1 MTVEPR
7 TGPDGSIVVEP
18 NDPGVQISQTAGA
31 SLPPARHAPA
41 VAAPSRPVS
50 PADGAQAADIV
61 SPADEAHT
69 ADILSSAVPPKAA
82 HPSGGTGSPSAPGSH
97 DSHVPHAATAVVN
110 AAASRSAAALARLT
124 AALTSAGSPAD
135 VTDGGPAPV
144 AAPSADPS
152 DAAADDDTRRGG
164 PDRRRI
170 VTRLRHWR
178 TDARYSVA
186 NWMRWVVER
195 WRRSLQ
201 LRVAVTTMLL
211 SGLVVIIAGILSVGA
226 ISSGVL
232 DSKRS
237 AAHAEVINGVRVI
250 QGQLA
255 AAAPQ
260 DKNGL
265 DRATEAVLNTVA
277 NRGNAAGLFSIVVV
291 VQGAPP
297 FVSGPTNATD
307 VPQALRDQVEQGK
320 FADMYSP
327 VRVGDGTFTKG
338 LIVGAPV
345 TRQPSAVQMYY
356 LFPLEAEQRT
366 LTLVRNT
373 VLLTGILLVAL
384 LAVVALMVTRQVVRP
399 VRVAAEVAERFAS
412 GRLRERMTVRGEDDL
427 AALAASFN
435 DMADSL
441 QGQITK
447 LEEMSRLQRRF
458 TSDVSHELRT
468 PLTTI
473 RMATDVLHAS
483 RPEFEPHVARSAE
496 LLHAELDRFESLLA
510 DLLEISRYD
519 AHVAV
524 LEPDPIDLRA
534 LVHSSVD
541 TVGAVAERAGV
552 PIEVDMPDGAVV
564 ADVDG
569 RRVERILRNLLVNAV
584 EHSEGKPVEIA
595 LRGDGRAVAVT
606 VRDHGVGLRPGE
618 AALVFDRFWRADPSR
633 DRRTGGTGL
642 GLSISLE
649 DARLHGGWLHAWGR
663 PGHGAQFRLTLPVHS
678 GDTVVSSPLP
688 IEPADATRPTGASPR
703 HPSAWPA

>member
-1 MTVEPR
+1 MTVQPR
-7 TGPDGSIVVEP
+7 TGPDGSVAVEAD
-18 NDPGVQISQTAGA
+18 DPDVETPQTAAAVQPTADGA
-31 SLPPARHAPA
+31 GAVPEATALPQSVPPAAGTGAVDVLSSPIPPPSAPPGEGGTVPHSA
-41 VAAPSRPVS
+41 VAASDP
-50 PADGAQAADIV
+50 Q
-61 SPADEAHT
+61 
-69 ADILSSAVPPKAA
+69 
-82 HPSGGTGSPSAPGSH
+82 
-97 DSHVPHAATAVVN
+97 VPHAAASVVS
-110 AAASRSAAALARLT
+110 AAATRSAIALARLT
-124 AALTSAGSPAD
+124 ARPRSAGPNGDVVQAPPGPVATPPVDPAD
-135 VTDGGPAPV
+135 GATPGSTEPH
-144 AAPSADPS
+144 SS
-152 DAAADDDTRRGG
+152 DWHRVR
-164 PDRRRI
+164 
-170 VTRLRHWR
+170 TRLGRWR
-178 TDARYSVA
+178 NDARYTVA
-186 NWMRWVVER
+186 NWARWAVER

-211 SGLVVIIAGILSVGA
+211 SSLVVIIAGILSVGA
-226 ISSGVL
+226 ISAGVL
-232 DSKRS
+232 DGKRN

-250 QGQLA
+250 QDQLA

-260 DKNGL
+260 DRNGL
-265 DRATEAVLNTVA
+265 DRATQALLRTVG
-277 NRGNAAGLFSIVVV
+277 NRGAAAGLFSIVVV

-297 FVSGPTNATD
+297 FVSGSTGVAD
-307 VPQALRDQVEQGK
+307 VPLELRQQVENGK

-327 VRVGDGTFTKG
+327 VRAGDGTLLKG

-345 TRQPSAVQMYY
+345 PRQQSAVQLYY

-483 RPEFEPHVARSAE
+483 RPDFEPHVARSAE

-534 LVHSSVD
+534 LVRSSVD
-541 TVGAVAERAGV
+541 TVAAVAERAHV
-552 PIEVDMPDGAVV
+552 AIEVDMPDGPVV
-564 ADVDG
+564 ADVDS
-569 RRVERILRNLLVNAV
+569 RRVERILRNLLLNAV
-584 EHSEGKPVEIA
+584 EHSEGRPVEVA

-633 DRRTGGTGL
+633 NRRTGGTGL

-663 PGHGAQFRLTLPVHS
+663 PGHGAQFRLTLPAHS
-678 GDTVVSSPLP
+678 GDAVVSSPLP
-688 IEPADATRPTGASPR
+688 IEPPDVTRPTGASPR
-703 HPSAWPA
+703 TPPGWPV

>member
-1 MTVEPR
+1 VTVQPR
-7 TGPDGSIVVEP
+7 TGPDGSIAVEP
-18 NDPGVQISQTAGA
+18 DDPDAETPQPAGIHDQAVGGRTDASGSHTAAPGVAA
-31 SLPPARHAPA
+31 A
-41 VAAPSRPVS
+41 VPQSVS
-50 PADGAQAADIV
+50 PARGTDAVDVVSSPVPARVARSGDGGLAHAA
-61 SPADEAHT
+61 
-69 ADILSSAVPPKAA
+69 
-82 HPSGGTGSPSAPGSH
+82 AP
-97 DSHVPHAATAVVN
+97 DREPHVPHAAASILDAAV
-110 AAASRSAAALARLT
+110 SRSAAALARLT
-124 AALTSAGSPAD
+124 GGPRSTASTAE
-135 VTDGGPAPV
+135 VTDPEP
-144 AAPSADPS
+144 
-152 DAAADDDTRRGG
+152 AAADPPSVASLDRAAPERSR
-164 PDRRRI
+164 PDLHR
-170 VTRLRHWR
+170 VVSRLARSR
-178 TDARYSVA
+178 TDARYTLA
-186 NWMRWVVER
+186 NWFRWVVER

-211 SGLVVIIAGILSVGA
+211 SGLVVIITGILSVGA

-237 AAHAEVINGVRVI
+237 AAHAEVINGVRGF
-250 QGQLA
+250 QSQLA

-260 DKNGL
+260 DNNGL
-265 DRATEAVLNTVA
+265 DRAIEAVLTTVA
-277 NRGNAAGLFSIVVV
+277 NRGNAAGLFSIVVI

-297 FVSGPTNATD
+297 FVSGPTTADD
-307 VPQALRDQVEQGK
+307 VPQALRQQVEKGK
-320 FADMYSP
+320 FVDMYSP
-327 VRVGDGTFTKG
+327 IPAGDGTFTKG
-338 LIVGAPV
+338 LVVGAPAA
-345 TRQPSAVQMYY
+345 RQPSAMQMYY
-356 LFPLEAEQRT
+356 FFPLEAEQRT

-427 AALAASFN
+427 AALAAAFN

-483 RPEFEPHVARSAE
+483 RPDFEPHVARSAE

-524 LEPDPIDLRA
+524 LEPDQIDLRS
-534 LVHSSVD
+534 LVRSSVD
-541 TVGAVAERAGV
+541 TIAAVAARARV
-552 PIEVDMPDGAVV
+552 AIEVDMPDGPVV
-564 ADVDG
+564 ADVDS

-584 EHSEGKPVEIA
+584 EHSEGKPVEVA

-688 IEPADATRPTGASPR
+688 IEPPDVTRPSGTGPR
-703 HPSAWPA
+703 STSAWRP

>member
-1 MTVEPR
+1 VTVEPR
-7 TGPDGSIVVEP
+7 TGQAVE
-18 NDPGVQISQTAGA
+18 
-31 SLPPARHAPA
+31 
-41 VAAPSRPVS
+41 SR
-50 PADGAQAADIV
+50 
-61 SPADEAHT
+61 
-69 ADILSSAVPPKAA
+69 
-82 HPSGGTGSPSAPGSH
+82 TGP
-97 DSHVPHAATAVVN
+97 ATAVPATAVQ
-110 AAASRSAAALARLT
+110 RSAVAPARQGEGVTTRAPEDTTGPRLALT
-124 AALTSAGSPAD
+124 AAEAPASAEIIG
-135 VTDGGPAPV
+135 AP
-144 AAPSADPS
+144 DTG
-152 DAAADDDTRRGG
+152 DAA
-164 PDRRRI
+164 
-170 VTRLRHWR
+170 RLGRPARVGWASRLARSR
-178 TDARYSVA
+178 TDVRYTLA
-186 NWMRWVVER
+186 NWIRWAMER

-201 LRVAVTTMLL
+201 LRVAVTTVLL
-211 SGLVVIIAGILSVGA
+211 SGLVVLIAGILSVGA
-226 ISSGVL
+226 IGSGML
-232 DSKRS
+232 DGKRT
-237 AAHAEVINGVRVI
+237 AARAEVINGVRVI
-250 QGQLA
+250 QSQLA

-260 DKNGL
+260 DKNAI
-265 DRATEAVLNTVA
+265 DRAIRSVA
-277 NRGNAAGLFSIVVV
+277 GRGAAAGLFSIVLISE
-291 VQGAPP
+291 GSTPI
-297 FVSGPTNATD
+297 VSGFADAAD
-307 VPQALRDQVEQGK
+307 VPQALREQVEQGK

-327 VRVGDGTFTKG
+327 VQTGDGTFTKG
-338 LIVGAPV
+338 LVVGAPV
-345 TRQPSAVQMYY
+345 SGQPNSAQLYY

-384 LAVVALMVTRQVVRP
+384 LAAVALVVTRQVVRP

-483 RPEFEPHVARSAE
+483 RSDFESHVARSAE

-524 LEPDPIDLRA
+524 LEPEPIDLRS
-534 LVHSSVD
+534 LVRSSVD
-541 TVGAVAERAGV
+541 AVAAVAERAGV
-552 PIEVDMPDGAVV
+552 RIQVDVPDEPVV

-584 EHSEGKPVEIA
+584 EHGEGNPVEVA
-595 LRGDGRAVAVT
+595 LRGDDRAVALT

-688 IEPADATRPTGASPR
+688 IEPPDATRPTAAGPR
-703 HPSAWPA
+703 STSAWPD

>member
-1 MTVEPR
+1 MTVQPR
-7 TGPDGSIVVEP
+7 TGPDGSITVEP
-18 NDPGVQISQTAGA
+18 NHPDVETPQTAGT
-31 SLPPARHAPA
+31 PHHTPDEA
-41 VAAPSRPVS
+41 VATNVEDPDLHA
-50 PADGAQAADIV
+50 ADGNDAVDIV
-61 SPADEAHT
+61 SSAIPPPAAPPGEG
-69 ADILSSAVPPKAA
+69 AVP
-82 HPSGGTGSPSAPGSH
+82 HGTGPAR
-97 DSHVPHAATAVVN
+97 DSHLPHAAAAVVN

-124 AALTSAGSPAD
+124 GGPRSTAPTMG
-135 VTDGGPAPV
+135 VTDSRPPPV
-144 AAPSADPS
+144 GTPSTDPS
-152 DAAADDDTRRGG
+152 EGTASGNTGPRRS
-164 PDRRRI
+164 DWHRI
-170 VTRLRHWR
+170 VTRLARWR
-178 TDARYSVA
+178 TDTRYTLA
-186 NWMRWVVER
+186 NWVRWAVER

-250 QGQLA
+250 QDQLA

-265 DRATEAVLNTVA
+265 DRATEALLSTVA

-297 FVSGPTNATD
+297 FVSGSTGAAD
-307 VPQALRDQVEQGK
+307 VPQSLQQQVEQGK

-345 TRQPSAVQMYY
+345 PRQASAVQLYY

-483 RPEFEPHVARSAE
+483 RPDFEPHVARSAE

-524 LEPDPIDLRA
+524 LEPDPIDLRS
-534 LVHSSVD
+534 LVRSSVD
-541 TVGAVAERAGV
+541 TVAAVAARAHV
-552 PIEVDMPDGAVV
+552 AIEVDMPDGPVV
-564 ADVDG
+564 ADVDS

-584 EHSEGKPVEIA
+584 EHSEGRPIEVA

-618 AALVFDRFWRADPSR
+618 AALVFDRFWRADLSR
-633 DRRTGGTGL
+633 NRRTGGTGL

-688 IEPADATRPTGASPR
+688 IEPADATRPTGAGPR
-703 HPSAWPA
+703 STSGWSA

>member
-1 MTVEPR
+1 MTVEP
-7 TGPDGSIVVEP
+7 TV
-18 NDPGVQISQTAGA
+18 DP
-31 SLPPARHAPA
+31 
-41 VAAPSRPVS
+41 
-50 PADGAQAADIV
+50 
-61 SPADEAHT
+61 
-69 ADILSSAVPPKAA
+69 
-82 HPSGGTGSPSAPGSH
+82 
-97 DSHVPHAATAVVN
+97 
-110 AAASRSAAALARLT
+110 AAAIPRSAAAPARQGERAVSAPDEVAHQRPVATGISAPAEVIGAAELGGSARPGRRERAWWMSRLARW
-124 AALTSAGSPAD
+124 PAD
-135 VTDGGPAPV
+135 VRCT
-144 AAPSADPS
+144 
-152 DAAADDDTRRGG
+152 
-164 PDRRRI
+164 
-170 VTRLRHWR
+170 L
-178 TDARYSVA
+178 A
-186 NWMRWVVER
+186 NWFRWAVER

-201 LRVAVTTMLL
+201 LRVAVTTVLL

-226 ISSGVL
+226 ISSGMVEG
-232 DSKRS
+232 KRS
-237 AAHAEVINGVRVI
+237 AARAEVINGVRLV
-250 QGQLA
+250 QTQLA

-260 DKNGL
+260 DKNAI
-265 DRATEAVLNTVA
+265 DRAVRSVA
-277 NRGNAAGLFSIVVV
+277 GRGAAGGLFSIVLISE
-291 VQGAPP
+291 GSTPI
-297 FVSGPTNATD
+297 VSGFADADD
-307 VPQALRDQVEQGK
+307 VPESLRRQVEQGK
-320 FADMYSP
+320 FADMYAP
-327 VRVGDGTFTKG
+327 VQTGDGTFTKG
-338 LIVGAPV
+338 LVVGAPV
-345 TRQPSAVQMYY
+345 SGQPTAAQLYY

-483 RPEFEPHVARSAE
+483 RPDFQPHVARSAE

-524 LEPDPIDLRA
+524 LEPDQLDLRG
-534 LVHSSVD
+534 LVRSSVD
-541 TVGAVAERAGV
+541 AVAAVAERAGV
-552 PIEVDMPDGAVV
+552 RIQVDMPDGPVV
-564 ADVDG
+564 ADVDS
-569 RRVERILRNLLVNAV
+569 RRVERILRNLLLNAV
-584 EHSEGKPVEIA
+584 EHGEGNPVEVA

-663 PGHGAQFRLTLPVHS
+663 PGHGAQFRLTLPVH
-678 GDTVVSSPLP
+678 GGETVVSSPLP
-688 IEPADATRPTGASPR
+688 IEPLDVTRPTNASPR
-703 HPSAWPA
+703 SAPAWPT